1 MNTVRVAGLD
11 LPQFEGGNRSLL
23 FPSDLVETDSTIRNL
38 QNIIYPMLEGTPVLL
53 VGDAGVGK
61 NALVYY
67 INWKMSKPTFR
78 FSFNEDT
85 LPEDLIGSYRVLL
98 DGKGFEWSDG
108 ILTSALKLG
117 YSFVADEMNLATTH
131 ILKRFSSVYESSFLD
146 VLEGSGE
153 RIRGHEGFHFIGT
166 QNPSEG
172 FEGRKPL
179 PFDITK
185 HFSVV
190 YIDPHTPDEILFI
203 LKQLYPSLPDNFL
216 KKAITTSIQ
225 LELLIKQG
233 DIGRGDLEKYHFN
246 IRTLKKLCERVLSFG
261 KDESNIQFREVANLF
276 YEPFRKKEDKDKILS
291 ILQEEWGQLSISSD
305 PNIATASGIQLS
317 SQVSFQVEDNFLY
330 CNDKKIPILN
340 ESHTKTLLTDVPL
353 PDPILNFIE
362 KIITAYQNRE
372 NVLIEFRE
380 DQDPQVYYKLITE
393 IIGTPVE
400 LVSLSK
406 GVHTSD
412 IIGSLKPIGANEV
425 GWNDGPLTRGIRK
438 EAMIVITGLESAGA
452 ELVEKMNMLTDDAKS
467 LALPP
472 ESGESIP
479 IQLKKNSR
487 VIAFKTFRNSK
498 SLPTISRAFRNRFT
512 PVLFPDLE
520 DIDTIQEILSFYLPK
535 GFLPEAMAKF
545 HLKVKNLAQKRTI
558 GSGNLVPYSFG
569 ISNLLK
575 WKDHILHF
583 NQKDV
588 YDVSVR
594 GGKIAYSNQISDI
607 KERQEIEK
615 ILDFHIRGIEAVS
628 ELFEKIEEKKKTF
641 TEPTDLEKKRW
652 WDPELHKRDALTGK
666 ARKINSG
673 DPLKRGIEINTPPTG
688 GNVKE
693 GADAWYGKDTRGN
706 MGQGEPAG
714 GGGAW
719 GYRTEELYKQFLLK
733 RRLLWDYK
741 MVVSREEFIEIFGKE
756 LEEVELN
763 LERLFD
769 PEVDITRMYRNEG
782 SRIDARRYISYKNG
796 KGDSKIFDKTIIEKE
811 EEKLKGVEVAFLVS
825 KCRRVFNFDYSVAV
839 LSALLTSAYIL
850 RDHEIDFCIHSYSDL
865 KNAKNK
871 IDIIHAKK
879 YEEEFDSIVE
889 ENVFNFFTQ
898 GWEGDSIPEHQILSN
913 IENFFTPE
921 SQTRIVVF
929 ISDFRGQRAKAEIE
943 DEIGSR
949 ETILLRDMVRK
960 SEAKNY
966 VFLGVGLGSRYIAE
980 HIFHDSIQ
988 ITSENFYN
996 MPNLI
1001 GSEISRLILTHHSQ
1015 RN

>member
-11 LPQFEGGNRSLL
+11 LPLFQGGNPSLL

-38 QNIIYPMLEGTPVLL
+38 QNIIYPMLEGRPVLL

-67 INWKMSKPTFR
+67 INWKMQKPTLR
-78 FSFNEDT
+78 FSLNEDT

-98 DGKGFEWSDG
+98 DGKGFEWTDG
-108 ILTSALKLG
+108 ILTSALKSG
-117 YSFVADEMNLATTH
+117 YSFVADEMNLATPH
-131 ILKRFSSVYESSFLD
+131 ILKRFSSVYESAFID
-146 VLEGSGE
+146 ILEGSGE
-153 RIRGHEGFHFIGT
+153 RILGNSGFHFVGT

-190 YIDPHTPDEILFI
+190 FVDPHTPDEILFI
-203 LKQLYPSLPDNFL
+203 LSKLYPDLNSDFL
-216 KKAITTSIQ
+216 KKAISTSIQ
-225 LELLIKQG
+225 IELLIKQG

-246 IRTLKKLCERVLSFG
+246 IRVLKKLCERVLLFG
-261 KDESNIQFREVANLF
+261 KSESQVHLREVLHL
-276 YEPFRKKEDKDKILS
+276 YYDPFRKSEDRDKIRP
-291 ILQEEWGQLSISSD
+291 ILQDQWGQIPSDLSRSQ
-305 PNIATASGIQLS
+305 NID
-317 SQVSFQVEDNFLY
+317 VSFHIQDKTLF
-330 CNDKKIPILN
+330 CNDKKISLLD
-340 ESHTKTLLTDVPL
+340 EGKAKTLLASVPL
-353 PDPILNFIE
+353 PNPILDFME
-362 KIITAYQNRE
+362 KVTTAFQNKE

-393 IIGTPVE
+393 LIGNQVE

-412 IIGSLKPIGANEV
+412 IIGALKPIGVSEV
-425 GWNDGPLTRGIRK
+425 GWTDGPLTRGIRK
-438 EAMIVITGLESAGA
+438 GAMIVITGLESAGA

-472 ESGESIP
+472 ESGETVP
-479 IQLKKNSR
+479 IKLKENSR
-487 VIAFKTFRNSK
+487 VLAFKTFRSSK

-512 PVLFPDLE
+512 SILFPELE
-520 DIDTIQEILSFYLPK
+520 DIDTIKEILAFYLPNE
-535 GFLPEAMAKF
+535 FLPEAMAKF
-545 HLKVKNLAQKRTI
+545 HLKVKNLSQKRTI
-558 GSGNLVPYSFG
+558 GSANLVPYSFG
-569 ISNLLK
+569 ISNLLT

-583 NQKDV
+583 NQQNVKDV
-588 YDVSVR
+588 ALR
-594 GGKIAYSNQISDI
+594 GGKIAYSNQVSDT
-607 KERQEIEK
+607 KERAEIEK
-615 ILDFHIRGIEAVS
+615 ILDFQLQGIEAVS

-641 TEPTDLEKKRW
+641 TEPTNIEKKRW
-652 WDPELHKRDALTGK
+652 WDPELHKREALTGK

-673 DPLKRGIEINTPPTG
+673 DPLKRGIEINTAPTG
-688 GNVKE
+688 GNEKE

-719 GYRTEELYKQFLLK
+719 GYRTEELYKQFLKK

-741 MVVSREEFIEIFGKE
+741 MVVSREEFLEIFGKE

-796 KGDSKIFDKTIIEKE
+796 KGDGRIFDKTLIEKE

-850 RDHEIDFCIHSYSDL
+850 RDHEVNFSVHSYSDL
-865 KNAKNK
+865 KNVKNK

-879 YEEEFDSIVE
+879 YEDEFDQIAE
-889 ENVFNFFTQ
+889 ESLFNFFTQ

-913 IENFFTPE
+913 LENFFTPE
-921 SQTRIVVF
+921 AQTKIVV
-929 ISDFRGQRAKAEIE
+929 ILSDFRGQRAKADIE
-943 DEIGSR
+943 DEIGGR
-949 ETILLRDMVRK
+949 ETILLREMVRK
-960 SEAKNY
+960 NESKNY

-1001 GSEISRLILTHHSQ
+1001 GSEMSRLILTHHSQ